1 MILHALVSAKLFTT
15 ALGALVWLHI
25 LMYSHMD
32 IEVRLRAKSLVT
44 LGQLALDAWL
54 FYVANLV
61 GAQLA
66 LEVKNLVAAL
76 GLTGKCIFLYHMH
89 CNFVNVCNW
98 PLQ

>member
-1 MILHALVSAKLFTT
+1 MVLHGLVCAKLFTT

-44 LGQLALDAWL
+44 LGRFAPKARL
-54 FYVANLV
+54 FYVANLM

-66 LEVKNLVAAL
+66 LEVK
-76 GLTGKCIFLYHMH
+76 H
-89 CNFVNVCNW
+89 
-98 PLQ
+98 